1 MRLNHIRRIDAL
13 READRQK
20 LGIDFTIEGSIEFDK
35 VFERQ
40 QPKSDFV
47 LITNRHEVTFAYY
60 KMTNYKFHNPIQ
72 Q

>member
-35 VFERQ
+35 AFERQ

-47 LITNRHEVTFAYY
+47 LYSG
-60 KMTNYKFHNPIQ
+60 NYKAWIAYQNLINPKRR
-72 Q
+72 